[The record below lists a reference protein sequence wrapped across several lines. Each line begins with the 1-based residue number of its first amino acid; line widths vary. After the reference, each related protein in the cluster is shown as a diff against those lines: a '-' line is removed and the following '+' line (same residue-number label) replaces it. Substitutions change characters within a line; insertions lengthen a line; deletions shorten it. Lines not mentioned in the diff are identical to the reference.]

1 MTITTKYNDNYL
13 NRRRLT
19 LTLHLADPEAWLKIS
34 FAPGCAWSFTV
45 RITEGGRII
54 SITIGQ
60 VDDNDDN
67 DNDSDDDDD
76 DDDNNDDDDNDNDDD
91 DAHYVGQ

>member
-1 MTITTKYNDNYL
+1 MTITTKYDKYL
-13 NRRRLT
+13 NRRWLT

-34 FAPGCAWSFTV
+34 FAPGCDWSFTV

-60 VDDNDDN
+60 VDD
-67 DNDSDDDDD
+67 
-76 DDDNNDDDDNDNDDD
+76 DDDDNDNDDD
-91 DAHYVGQ
+91 DDDNDDDDDDNDDDDDDAHYVGQ